1 MGNSMDNSISPF
13 KDDSD
18 IWVRVS
24 HHEDWTHE
32 RGKLARFP
40 KVAINKQCSPDPRG
54 MTFMNIQ
61 A

>member
-1 MGNSMDNSISPF
+1 MEDSISPL

-24 HHEDWTHE
+24 HHEDWTRE
-32 RGKLARFP
+32 RGKLAKFL
-40 KVAINKQCSPDPRG
+40 KVAINKQCSPGPRR
-54 MTFMNIQ
+54 MTLMNMQ

>member
-1 MGNSMDNSISPF
+1 MDDSISPF

-24 HHEDWTHE
+24 HHEDWILK
-32 RGKLARFP
+32 RGKPAKFL
-40 KVAINKQCSPDPRG
+40 KIEINKQCSPGPRG
-54 MTFMNIQ
+54 MTLMNIQ